1 MSDVPSW
8 FERALASPFQES
20 YVEVDGVPIHYLE
33 WGSKQQPGLVLIHG
47 GAAHVHWWTFL
58 APMFAEDWHVVALDL
73 SGHGDS
79 GRRTDYSHE
88 AWASEVL
95 GVMDAA
101 DFPGP
106 PVLVGHSLGGLVT
119 IQTAS
124 DYGNR
129 LAGAVI
135 VDTPVRRPDPESEE
149 GARGR
154 AFRSPGTYR
163 DLETALSHF
172 RLIPPQP
179 SQHDFIIDHVAR
191 HSLHETANGWT
202 WKFDPR
208 LFKHTLVHLRD
219 QLASVKCRVAL
230 FRGEYSV
237 TVPEDTAAYMYELMD
252 RNAPV
257 VTIPDAH
264 HHLTLDQPLAFVA
277 ALRTLLADWA
287 HSVPHRRSLAGQ

>member
-1 MSDVPSW
+1 MSDPPHW
-8 FERALASPFQES
+8 FLRAQSTPYSED
-20 YVEVDGVPIHYLE
+20 VTKVDDVPIHYLE
-33 WGSKQQPGLVLIHG
+33 WGDQRQPGLVLIHG
-47 GAAHVHWWTFL
+47 GAAHAQWWTFL

-79 GRRTDYSHE
+79 GRRAEYSHE
-88 AWASEVL
+88 AWAAEVL
-95 GVMDAA
+95 AVMDAA
-101 DFPGP
+101 RFPGP

-124 DYGNR
+124 DYGDR

-154 AFRSPGTYR
+154 AFKSPGTYP

-179 SQHDFIIDHVAR
+179 SQHKFIVDHIAR
-191 HSLHETANGWT
+191 HSLHQTADGWT

-208 LFKHTLVHLRD
+208 LFKHALIPLRD
-219 QLASVKCRVAL
+219 QLSSVKCRVAL

-264 HHLTLDQPLAFVA
+264 HHLILDQPLAFVA

-287 HSVPHRRSLAGQ
+287 HSIPHRRSLAGQ